1 MFWVGWIVS
10 CFVFQSV
17 FFSERTGSAAR
28 MRPPCRIY
36 LSTNNESWPRERSDR
51 GRFLPLR
58 KKNSSYRSAYRVPSF
73 NYPVC
78 VSVPVCVTFVVFTD
92 CESCSKP
99 IFTKRKISAPPKTHH
114 EIHSRPATATN
125 SRRRATK
132 HVARGSQYS
141 RASSI
146 DPGFVEISLACI
158 HAYPH
163 CCCFAACIRF
173 GALFSCHRS
182 FCFLYCDTRY
192 VYIDI
197 YRFRGFPV
205 VLDIELSVSAGYQ
218 KTGRALLRASCL
230 VMLLRE
236 RRCAV
241 CGITLEIPCI
251 SGNKRT
257 IWCQSENEG
266 IPPRPSHTH
275 IKKHFFFWEL
285 PVWTCE
291 LDPNDR

>member
-1 MFWVGWIVS
+1 MQRAVCVRRNTKKNIEKKNEKYAPHPKQTSKSTAARRPRPTRDGVRQNTSQAVAHTRALPPSIPRLWKSASLVHIRTRTAAAAP
-10 CFVFQSV
+10 FVFV
-17 FFSERTGSAAR
+17 LVHDVLASAASAFSIVI
-28 MRPPCRIY
+28 PGIC
-36 LSTNNESWPRERSDR
+36 LWFRS
-51 GRFLPLR
+51 
-58 KKNSSYRSAYRVPSF
+58 
-73 NYPVC
+73 C
-78 VSVPVCVTFVVFTD
+78 
-92 CESCSKP
+92 
-99 IFTKRKISAPPKTHH
+99 
-114 EIHSRPATATN
+114 
-125 SRRRATK
+125 
-132 HVARGSQYS
+132 
-141 RASSI
+141 
-146 DPGFVEISLACI
+146 
-158 HAYPH
+158 
-163 CCCFAACIRF
+163 
-173 GALFSCHRS
+173 
-182 FCFLYCDTRY
+182 
-192 VYIDI
+192 
-197 YRFRGFPV
+197 PV